1 LSLTQDRV
9 FRFQVF
15 SVFCFPVGYF
25 YFFLPIFSFHA
36 PSVSCTASFM
46 HYKFLSCNP
55 IEQLLEILTVYQSS
69 ILHDDMKESCMKER
83 VIFFTDVTM
92 LISAVLSDP

>member
-1 LSLTQDRV
+1 
-9 FRFQVF
+9 
-15 SVFCFPVGYF
+15 
-25 YFFLPIFSFHA
+25 
-36 PSVSCTASFM
+36 M
-46 HYKFLSCNP
+46 HHKFLSCNP

-69 ILHDDMKESCMKER
+69 ILHDDISAAMKESCMKER